1 MIRSNMVGQIDR
13 YMTNRALF
21 SSDIL
26 AKALKWSTNYSHP
39 LAVGYRSAKQR
50 LDNCVTQATAR
61 SEARRQA
68 YEQLKARMDFA
79 LGVLFALMGPFTAA
93 AMDNL
98 KTSMKVSNLQVDDR
112 VLTKWYDAKRSPN
125 LDFDKLLNREQIRQT
140 VLNQVVELGTTT
152 IAGQVSSR
160 LSPAAGVTS
169 GGPQKPT
176 GPPASNTGVVAA
188 PGFAIPEGLLS
199 GEFTPA
205 EFEQNVQNIFN
216 GFAVNLHDRYLQ
228 LFDGPADAKRR
239 FLVNATKSVLA
250 CPPPAP
256 ITDVIPPGILEAQL
270 FGMIAGNYILSFQPS
285 GGRLWPS
292 IGVDLAFTINKAL
305 QATGH
310 SIITNNPQP
319 GRQTFAGS
327 LDEQMAWDGTVVLP
341 VVHPVKIREIGKGA
355 ATVLEAY
362 MQAISMMD
370 AET

>member
-1 MIRSNMVGQIDR
+1 MLKSNMVGQIDR

-21 SSDIL
+21 SADIL

-50 LDNCVTQATAR
+50 LENCVTQATAR
-61 SEARRQA
+61 SEARRVA
-68 YEQLKARMDFA
+68 YEQLKARTDFA

-112 VLTKWYDAKRSPN
+112 VLTKWYDAKRSPT
-125 LDFDKLLNREQIRQT
+125 LDFDQLLKREQIRQT
-140 VLNQVVELGTTT
+140 VLNQVIELGTTT
-152 IAGQVSSR
+152 VAGQVSSR
-160 LSPAAGVTS
+160 MSPAAGATG
-169 GGPQKPT
+169 GGPQRPT
-176 GPPASNTGVVAA
+176 GAPAATTGIAAA
-188 PGFAIPEGLLS
+188 PGFSIPEGLLS

-216 GFAVNLHDRYLQ
+216 GFAVNMHDRYLQ
-228 LFDGPADAKRR
+228 IFDGPAEQKRQ
-239 FLVNATKSVLA
+239 FLINATKSVLA
-250 CPPPAP
+250 CPPPSP
-256 ITDVIPPGILEAQL
+256 ITDIIPPAILESQL

-285 GGRLWPS
+285 GGRIWPS

-310 SIITNNPQP
+310 SIITNNPRP
-319 GRQTFAGS
+319 GKQTFEGS
-327 LDEQMAWDGTVVLP
+327 RDEQMAWDGTVVMP
-341 VVHPVKIREIGKGA
+341 VVHPTKIREIGKGA

-362 MQAISMMD
+362 MQAIAMMN